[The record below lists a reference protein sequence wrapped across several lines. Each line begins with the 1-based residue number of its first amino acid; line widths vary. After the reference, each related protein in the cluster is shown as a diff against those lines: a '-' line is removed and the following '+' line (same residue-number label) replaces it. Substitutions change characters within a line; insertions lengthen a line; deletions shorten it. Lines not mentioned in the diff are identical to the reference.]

1 MRLFL
6 HHCISDG
13 NQLFSEHFGYHCNFI
28 FYVMSDKAGFVSG
41 ALLCV
46 QRYRGNLELSRYNR
60 EFIFIFHLWISVCYT
75 NILLEF
81 LLKCSA
87 IKSIKNLL
95 KNLNFLWLWT
105 NEWNAF
111 VRVSL
116 HLESRSRKTL
126 EKQYLLLC
134 FQFQLVSLVS
144 SKRLYDIHVTWFDRF
159 LWKGRQ
165 RRITINY
172 HSCFHS
178 CWPN

>member
-13 NQLFSEHFGYHCNFI
+13 NQLFSEHFGYHFNFI

-46 QRYRGNLELSRYNR
+46 QRYQRNLELSRYNR
-60 EFIFIFHLWISVCYT
+60 EFIFIFNWWISVCYT
-75 NILLEF
+75 NILFEF

-95 KNLNFLWLWT
+95 KILNFLWLWT

-116 HLESRSRKTL
+116 HLENARET
-126 EKQYLLLC
+126 
-134 FQFQLVSLVS
+134 VSLTMLSVS
-144 SKRLYDIHVTWFDRF
+144 TCFFSLEQET
-159 LWKGRQ
+159 LW
-165 RRITINY
+165 
-172 HSCFHS
+172 HSRYMIWQIFMERATAPHYNKLS
-178 CWPN
+178 FMFS